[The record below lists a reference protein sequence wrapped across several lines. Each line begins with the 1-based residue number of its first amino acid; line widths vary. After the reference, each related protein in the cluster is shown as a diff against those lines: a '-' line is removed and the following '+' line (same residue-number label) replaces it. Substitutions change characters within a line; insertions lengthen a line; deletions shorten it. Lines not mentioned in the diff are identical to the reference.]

1 MRNAGTLSFVAM
13 LALAGPVL
21 AGTEHLSPE
30 FRQQA
35 VQACTGDAVRLCPQT
50 LLDEEQTAACMKA
63 YRAQLSPGCRAV
75 YDQGIRT
82 TPVTRT
88 VAGAPSPTGCGQ
100 LTTSCR

>member
-1 MRNAGTLSFVAM
+1 MRIAGPFS
-13 LALAGPVL
+13 LALLLAATVPGL
-21 AGTEHLSPE
+21 AGSENLSPE

-50 LLDEEQTAACMKA
+50 LLDEEQTAACMKV

-82 TPVTRT
+82 
-88 VAGAPSPTGCGQ
+88 Q
-100 LTTSCR
+100 HH

>member
-1 MRNAGTLSFVAM
+1 MRIAGTLSIVAT
-13 LALAGPVL
+13 LALTGSCL

-35 VQACTGDAVRLCPQT
+35 VQACTADAVRLCPQT
-50 LLDEEQTAACMKA
+50 LLDEEQTAACMKV

-82 TPVTRT
+82 
-88 VAGAPSPTGCGQ
+88 Q
-100 LTTSCR
+100 HH